1 MEAWGAR
8 EGSGAPPFPRLS
20 GGVQSGP
27 RQAQLRLSAPPAGKH
42 GRYSRMLSSRRPF
55 SGGGERAGSG
65 GPPLILL
72 PRSQSGD
79 LGVGTG
85 KGCLCAPG
93 WLRYFAEGPQGPQ
106 PASGGIRRIGARTPS
121 FPLPSCIWRALW
133 LLLTEG
139 DPNPTRG
146 WRMDLAGHRGAVGRR
161 TDPPRD

>member
-8 EGSGAPPFPRLS
+8 EGSGVPPFPRLS

-85 KGCLCAPG
+85 KGCLCAPDG
-93 WLRYFAEGPQGPQ
+93 SATLPRVLKARSLPLGEYGGLELGPPVFLS
-106 PASGGIRRIGARTPS
+106 PAAYGEPCG
-121 FPLPSCIWRALW
+121 FY
-133 LLLTEG
+133 
-139 DPNPTRG
+139 
-146 WRMDLAGHRGAVGRR
+146 
-161 TDPPRD
+161 